1 MRVTGD
7 ELVSGTAAT
16 PTVIRR
22 QLGRRLRLLRDATGR
37 SVEKAVA
44 DPRLGISRA
53 KLYKLEA
60 GKHPA
65 KPQDV
70 AALCRHYRASA
81 EETAALTTLA
91 LATQGDSWWHIF
103 GEDAV
108 PTWFSLYV
116 DLEPAAAS
124 IRSYEPE
131 LVPGLLQTPEYALAV
146 YRARNPADDESD
158 LRRRVAVR
166 MERQA
171 ILARRTPPSLHC
183 ILNEAVL
190 LREVGGSKVMSAQV
204 AKLRAAAGRPSIT
217 LDVLPLKAGAHAAME
232 GSFVIL
238 DFPDTDEDP
247 SVVYLDSPSSAA
259 YFQQQ
264 AELERYTTI
273 FETVRTGT
281 VPLEEYLK

>member
-1 MRVTGD
+1 M
-7 ELVSGTAAT
+7 SGAAT
-16 PTVIRR
+16 PTVVRR
-22 QLGRRLRLLRDATGR
+22 QLGRRLRLLREAAGV
-37 SVEKAVA
+37 SVESVVA
-44 DPRLGISRA
+44 DRRLGISRA

-70 AALCRHYRASA
+70 AALCRHYRASN
-81 EETAALTTLA
+81 EEIEALTTLA
-91 LATQGDSWWHIF
+91 LATQGSSWWHIF
-103 GEDAV
+103 GEDTV
-108 PTWFSLYV
+108 PAWFSLYV

-124 IRSYEPE
+124 IRSYEAE

-146 YRARNPADDESD
+146 YQARNPTDDVND

-171 ILARRTPPSLHC
+171 ILDRPTPPAFHA

-190 LREVGGSKVMSAQV
+190 LREVGGPAVMAAQID
-204 AKLRAAAGRPSIT
+204 KLRGAADRPSTMI
-217 LDVLPLKAGAHAAME
+217 DVLPFKAGAHAAME
-232 GSFVIL
+232 SSFGIL
-238 DFPDTDEDP
+238 DFPDAEEDP

-259 YFQQQ
+259 YLQQR

-281 VPLEEYLK
+281 IPLQEYLT